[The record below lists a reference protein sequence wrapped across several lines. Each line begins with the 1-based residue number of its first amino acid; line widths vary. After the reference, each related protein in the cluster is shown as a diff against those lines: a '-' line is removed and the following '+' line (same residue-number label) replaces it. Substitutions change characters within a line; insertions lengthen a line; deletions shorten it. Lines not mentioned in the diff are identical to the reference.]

1 MSKKANKPVRLIV
14 VGAGN
19 RGIGYA
25 AYALDHPSKVKIVA
39 VAEPRKAYREKM
51 AHDHRIP
58 DKYVFQSW
66 EDLLAMDRFADAAI
80 IATQDA
86 LHVEP
91 AIALSGKGYHLMLEK
106 PMAPDE
112 YGCRRILSAALENN
126 TIIAVCHVMRYTRY
140 TKTLKRILDSGAI
153 GQIVSIHHL
162 EPVGYWHQAHS
173 FVRGNWKKEEDS
185 SPMLLAKSCH
195 DIDWICYLMGVE
207 CTAVSSFGG
216 LHHFKK
222 SEKPVKAGKAEF
234 CLECQFEPE
243 CAYSAKKI
251 YLGRL
256 NKGQSGWPV
265 GTLTLN
271 PTLES
276 VTKALG
282 QGPYG
287 RCVYECD
294 NDVVDH
300 QVVNMQFEGGKTA
313 AFTMTAFTE
322 AGNRKTHIF
331 GTKGEIY
338 GDGSKICRFDFLT
351 DSTETI
357 DTEPASPKTLEGHGG
372 GDLSLMEDFVSAVA
386 NNDPQKILTEPEET
400 LKSHRIVFAAERSRR
415 EGRIVNL

>member
-1 MSKKANKPVRLIV
+1 MSEKANKPVRLIV

-25 AYALDHPSKVKIVA
+25 TYALAHPCEAKIVG
-39 VAEPRKAYREKM
+39 VAEPRKAYREKL
-51 AHDHRIP
+51 ALDHGIP
-58 DKYVFQSW
+58 DKNVFQSW
-66 EDLLAMDRFADAAI
+66 EDLVARDRFADAAI

-91 AIALSGKGYHLMLEK
+91 AMAFSGKGYHLLLEK

-112 YGCRRILSAALENN
+112 NGCRRIVSAALENKK
-126 TIIAVCHVMRYTRY
+126 IIAVCHVLRYTRY
-140 TKTLKRILDSGAI
+140 TKTLKRMLDSGAI
-153 GQIVSIHHL
+153 GEIVSIHHL

-173 FVRGNWKKEEDS
+173 FVRGNWRSEEES

-195 DIDWICYLMGVE
+195 DIDWICYLMGAK

-222 SEKPVKAGKAEF
+222 SEKPIQAGEAEF
-234 CLECQFEPE
+234 CLDCRFEPE

-256 NKGQSGWPV
+256 EKGQSGWPV
-265 GTLTLN
+265 KTLSLN

-276 VTKALG
+276 VTKALREG
-282 QGPYG
+282 AYG

-300 QVVNMQFEGGKTA
+300 QVVNMQFEGGGTA

-338 GDGSKICRFDFLT
+338 GDGSKIRRFDFLT
-351 DSTETI
+351 DSTEII
-357 DTEPASPKTLEGHGG
+357 DSQLASPTILEGHGG
-372 GDLSLMEDFVSAVA
+372 GDLGLMEDFVSAVA

-400 LKSHRIVFAAERSRR
+400 LESHRIIFAAERSRR